1 MDLGL
6 FWIEGIGVCKMGTK
20 ADLFFLKELDT
31 DNSISKL
38 ILSNNQ
44 LYNLH
49 SFAWESVY
57 LGKISLLKIACV
69 K

>member
-1 MDLGL
+1 MD
-6 FWIEGIGVCKMGTK
+6 TK
-20 ADLFFLKELDT
+20 TDLFFLKKSDT

-49 SFAWESVY
+49 SFPWESVY
-57 LGKISLLKIACV
+57 LGKNSLLKIVCV